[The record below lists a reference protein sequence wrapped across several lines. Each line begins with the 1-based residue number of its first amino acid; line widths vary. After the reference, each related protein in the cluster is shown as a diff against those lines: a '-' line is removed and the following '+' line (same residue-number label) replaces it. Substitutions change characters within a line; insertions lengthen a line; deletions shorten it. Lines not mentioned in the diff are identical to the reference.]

1 MWLLLV
7 RKLGGCYL
15 TECSRLNNGRVGA
28 SVSVP
33 VTDFGMV
40 FQSGMVLGKKQQS
53 LLRCTKPDY
62 LILISVRIKI
72 KMKKRNI

>member
-7 RKLGGCYL
+7 RKLGRCYL

-28 SVSVP
+28 SVS

-62 LILISVRIKI
+62 LILSSVKTKI

>member
-7 RKLGGCYL
+7 CKLGRCYL
-15 TECSRLNNGRVGA
+15 TECSRFQNNGRVGA
-28 SVSVP
+28 S

-62 LILISVRIKI
+62 LILNSVKIKI
-72 KMKKRNI
+72 KKLNI